1 MTYKT
6 LMVHVALGQPNGP
19 LLKLTGDLARRL
31 SAGVIGIAAAQPMQ
45 ILFGDGTPYDGAI
58 FEQDRADR
66 AAEIE
71 AAEAEFRAA
80 FHGHQ
85 GAVGWRSSYGI
96 APLSDTV
103 ARAGRCADLIITGV
117 TSGEFLNAEP
127 PMSTGELLMQAG
139 RPVLTVPLG
148 TGALPLQHVI
158 LAWKDTRE
166 TRRAALDALPLLQLA
181 HQITIIEIAAT
192 SDLADATARLQDVAD
207 WLSSHGVKADQLAV
221 PRAKDDGAVLQAI
234 AREQGADLIVAGAYG
249 HSRVRE
255 WALGGVT
262 RELLLHGSRCALLSH

>member
-1 MTYKT
+1 
-6 LMVHVALGQPNGP
+6 MVHVALGQPNGP

-45 ILFGDGTPYDGAI
+45 IMAGDGTPYDGRYI
-58 FEQDRADR
+58 EQDRADR
-66 AAEIE
+66 EAEIKAAESE
-71 AAEAEFRAA
+71 FMAALQ
-80 FHGHQ
+80 GHQ
-85 GAVGWRSSYGI
+85 GTLEWRSSYAV

-103 ARAGRCADLIITGV
+103 ARAARRADLIITGV
-117 TSGEFLNAEP
+117 TSGELLNTEP

-148 TGALPLQHVI
+148 TDALPLHHVV

-166 TRRAALDALPLLQLA
+166 TRRAAVDALPLFQLA
-181 HQITIIEIAAT
+181 RQVTIVEIAAT
-192 SDLADATARLQDVAD
+192 SDLADATDRLQDVAD
-207 WLSSHGVKADQLAV
+207 WLTSHGVKADQLAV
-221 PRAKDDGAVLQAI
+221 PRAKDDGAGLQAI